1 MSLVEVTRPADR
13 VAVVALNRPD
23 KRNALSIELRVE
35 LADVLRSLGAEDD
48 LGCVVMTGAG
58 SAFSAGMDVTQFGGD
73 DANKQA
79 LVDSSER
86 MFGAVARFPLPLVAA
101 VNGPAIAGGFVLALL
116 CDVRIA
122 GESARFGFP
131 EVGRHIPPSYAAARA
146 ALAPA
151 VARRLCLTGEVV
163 DAVPAERLGIVSEV
177 VDDPSLATHATE
189 LAAGVAAASPWTV
202 RELKRRILMD
212 HERLLFPLLEDET
225 AVLRR
230 TLLRN

>member
-13 VAVVALNRPD
+13 VAVVTLNRPD
-23 KRNALSIELRVE
+23 KRNALSIELRME
-35 LADVLRSLGAEDD
+35 LADVLQSLGAEDE
-48 LGCVVMTGAG
+48 LGCVVLTGAG

-86 MFGAVARFPLPLVAA
+86 MFGAVARLPLPLVAA

-122 GESARFGFP
+122 GTSARFGFP

-177 VDDPSLATHATE
+177 VDDPSLAARATE
-189 LAAGVAAASPWTV
+189 LAGGIAAASPWTV
-202 RELKRRILMD
+202 RELKRRILVD

>member
-1 MSLVEVTRPADR
+1 MALVLVDWPAER
-13 VAVVALNRPD
+13 VAVVTLNRPE

-35 LADVLRSLGAEDD
+35 LADELTHLGADEE
-48 LGCVVMTGAG
+48 LGCVVLTGAG
-58 SAFSAGMDVTQFGGD
+58 SAFTAGLDVTQFGGD
-73 DANKQA
+73 LDNRRR
-79 LVDSSER
+79 LVETSET
-86 MFGAVARFPLPLVAA
+86 MFGALAEFPLPIVAA

-122 GESARFGFP
+122 GASARFGFP

-177 VDDPSLATHATE
+177 VDDEVLAVRATE
-189 LAAGVAAASPWTV
+189 VAAQIASASPWTV
-202 RELKRRILMD
+202 RELKRRILED
-212 HERLLFPLLEDET
+212 HERLLLPLLADET
-225 AVLRR
+225 RVLREQ
-230 TLLRN
+230 LLRN